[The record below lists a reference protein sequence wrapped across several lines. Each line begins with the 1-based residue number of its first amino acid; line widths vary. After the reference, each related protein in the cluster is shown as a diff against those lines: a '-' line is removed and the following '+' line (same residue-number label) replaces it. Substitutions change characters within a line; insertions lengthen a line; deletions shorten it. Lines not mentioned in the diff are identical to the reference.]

1 MNRYDIIQKRKQD
14 VGRRIR
20 LVNIADAENDP
31 QMRRLIGQTGT
42 IVKVDDSG
50 NYQVDWDNSSSR
62 LSVLIEDT
70 VEFLD
75 EISEGGKKRTK
86 SKRNTVNESG
96 FGNDDIEFVARNVAG
111 HLAGGF
117 RNSSLPK
124 ETYNDFIELIS
135 NDETRDLFI
144 EDMNIFYHQ
153 YFEGKTETDGRRSK
167 MNESRADSFKR
178 NFKSFKNSLNESF
191 NNQELTDA
199 VKDHGGLVT
208 LRGKHNFIGSSDARQ
223 NEVSYD
229 LQDAEFRGYI
239 PEDAMEYI
247 YMLDFYKP
255 LNRQLMFCNDGGAI
269 IIEHYPSYSSTGD
282 TPYEAKMRIRNDKF
296 RNEHGYGRYPY
307 TGIDADAAEYRRRQK
322 NGNLSPTEK
331 LYMKGK

>member
-20 LVNIADAENDP
+20 LINIANAENDP

-42 IVKVDDSG
+42 IVNVDDIGS
-50 NYQVDWDNSSSR
+50 YQVDWDNSDSR

-75 EISEGGKKRTK
+75 EISEGEKRRTK

-96 FGNDDIEFVARNVAG
+96 FINDDIEFVARNVAG

-117 RNSSLPK
+117 GNSSLPK

-153 YFEGKTETDGRRSK
+153 YFEGKTETGSGRFK
-167 MNESRADSFKR
+167 MNESFDD
-178 NFKSFKNSLNESF
+178 
-191 NNQELTDA
+191 QELTDM
-199 VKDHGGLVT
+199 VKDHGGLISLKGT
-208 LRGKHNFIGSSDARQ
+208 YNYSGTWDARQ
-223 NEVSYD
+223 NQVGYD
-229 LQDAEFRGYI
+229 LKRAKAKGYI
-239 PEDAMEYI
+239 SEDVLVTLKNENV
-247 YMLDFYKP
+247 DFLIP
-255 LNRQLMFCNDGGAI
+255 LEEQLLFCNDGGAI
-269 IIEHYPSYSSTGD
+269 IIEDPRDSYIIGKD
-282 TPYEAKMRIRNDKF
+282 NPYEAKVRARNDKF
-296 RNEHGYGRYPY
+296 RNAHGEENYRYC
-307 TGIDADAAEYRRRQK
+307 GVDKNSSRYRREQHFGRLKPDQYLYFK
-322 NGNLSPTEK
+322 N
-331 LYMKGK
+331 

>member
-1 MNRYDIIQKRKQD
+1 MNRYDIIRKRKQD

-20 LVNIADAENDP
+20 LVNVADAENDP

-42 IVKVDDSG
+42 IIKVDDSG
-50 NYQVDWDNSSSR
+50 SYQVDWDNSNSR

-75 EISEGGKKRTK
+75 KISEGGKRRTK
-86 SKRNTVNESG
+86 SKRNTINESG
-96 FGNDDIEFVARNVAG
+96 FSNDDIEFVARNVAG

-153 YFEGKTETDGRRSK
+153 YFEGKTETNGGRSK
-167 MNESRADSFKR
+167 I
-178 NFKSFKNSLNESF
+178 NESF